1 MLDAALD
8 LFLAVGLAAPAM
20 DLGPAGD
27 ARLDPMAR
35 EIAVHRLVVEML
47 GGLGVDGVRPRPD
60 QRQVAGENDVE
71 ELRQLVEAGLADEA
85 ADPGD
90 TLVILVD
97 LLGGVGVGVLD
108 IERAKLV
115 DLDELVVEAM
125 APLLEED
132 RSLAVE
138 LDGERDQAA

>member
-20 DLGPAGD
+20 NLGPAGD
-27 ARLDPMAR
+27 SGLDPMAR
-35 EIAVHRLVVEML
+35 EITVHRLVVEML

-60 QRQVAGENDVE
+60 QRQVTGEHDIE
-71 ELRQLVEAGLADEA
+71 ELRQLVEASLADET

-90 TLVILVD
+90 ARVVLVD
-97 LLGGVGVGVLD
+97 LLGRGRVGMLG

-115 DLDELVVEAM
+115 DLDELVVEAV
-125 APLLEED
+125 ASLLEED
-132 RSLAVE
+132 RPL
-138 LDGERDQAA
+138 